1 MPNDTLPIVLV
12 GSAVL
17 VLWVANY
24 TCTAVREHYQTKG
37 FLMRMENGEFTTM
50 SIAELIGKAQS
61 LANRL
66 QTREQKL
73 NNTNTAQPPRSI
85 ILYNGQEVHSIV
97 LQTVGMNPRNS
108 HLHLTA
114 RTMRCAM
121 CAPVLYPRWDATL
134 QSYGRTW
141 RVVDPTMLVGP
152 RTYAGDLVARDDD
165 IIITDSYWRAQQYY
179 VRNYVRICSGSFR
192 VTLSISGRLASH
204 MRPDVILQ
212 PGQTLDLGSETI
224 GANASML
231 RGSHIAM
238 RNTIIKVE
246 YPW

>member
-121 CAPVLYPRWDATL
+121 CAPVLYPRRDATL

-165 IIITDSYWRAQQYY
+165 IIITDSSWYYRAHH
-179 VRNYVRICSGSFR
+179 NYVRICSGSFR

-231 RGSHIAM
+231 RGSHRAL